1 MSVSDYIRELPTVP
15 TTVKLSTEVKTG
27 SWRVR
32 KPIINSSKCVKCL
45 ICWVYCPES
54 SIRWDGNSVSV
65 DYDFCKGC
73 GICYRECPVRAI
85 ELVPEG

>member
-15 TTVKLSTEVKTG
+15 TAVKLSTEVKTG

-73 GICYRECPVRAI
+73 GICYRECPVKAI
-85 ELVPEG
+85 ELVSEG